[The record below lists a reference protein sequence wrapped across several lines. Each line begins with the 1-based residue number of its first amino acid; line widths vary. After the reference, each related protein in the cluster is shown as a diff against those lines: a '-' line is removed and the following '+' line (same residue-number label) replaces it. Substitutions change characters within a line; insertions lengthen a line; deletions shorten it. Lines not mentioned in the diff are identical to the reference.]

1 MSGTMRALATLLGLV
16 LLGGC
21 GPASKTIVEQPPPP
35 PSVDTTLEIGDTF
48 EVRVYGEADLG
59 GTYRASAEGTISIP
73 LAGVIKVQ
81 GLDQQQAAKR
91 IAERLADGILRD
103 PQVIV
108 TIKELASKK
117 IYIIGQVAKPGT
129 FSYTPLLSVLEAITG
144 AGGFTPLAAKNDTT
158 ITRAEGGRK
167 TIVKVPVE
175 DIGEGKARNVYLKP
189 GDIINVPERIF

>member
-1 MSGTMRALATLLGLV
+1 MAKLGSMCWVVALMLCGCVPAT
-16 LLGGC
+16 
-21 GPASKTIVEQPPPP
+21 KTVVEQPPTVPV
-35 PSVDTTLEIGDTF
+35 VDTTLEIGDTF
-48 EVRVYGEADLG
+48 DVKVYGEADLS
-59 GTYRASAEGTISIP
+59 GTYRVSVEGTISMP

-81 GLDQQQAAKR
+81 GLDQEQAAKR
-91 IAERLADGILRD
+91 IKERLADGILRD

-117 IYIIGQVAKPGT
+117 IYIIGQVSKPGT
-129 FSYTPLLSVLEAITG
+129 FSYTPLMNVLEAITG

-158 ITRAEGGRK
+158 VTRAEGGQK

-175 DIGEGKARNVYLKP
+175 EIGEGKAKNFYLKP

>member
-1 MSGTMRALATLLGLV
+1 MDGKLGTLLAML
-16 LLGGC
+16 LLGC
-21 GPASKTIVEQPPPP
+21 IPATKTVVEQPPAPP
-35 PSVDTTLEIGDTF
+35 TVDTTLEIGDTF
-48 EVRVYGEADLG
+48 DVRVYGEADLS
-59 GTYRASAEGTISIP
+59 GTYRVSPEGTINMP
-73 LAGVIKVQ
+73 LAGLIKVQ

-91 IAERLADGILRD
+91 IADRLIDGLIRN

-117 IYIIGQVAKPGT
+117 IYIVGQVAKPGT
-129 FSYTPLLSVLEAITG
+129 FSYTPLMSVLEAITG

-158 ITRAEGGRK
+158 ITRAESGTK

-175 DIGEGKARNVYLKP
+175 EIGEGKAKNVYLKP

>member
-1 MSGTMRALATLLGLV
+1 MNGSMRWCLALLLA
-16 LLGGC
+16 GC
-21 GPASKTIVEQPPPP
+21 VPQTKTVVEQPPSAPV
-35 PSVDTTLEIGDTF
+35 VDTTLEIGDTF
-48 EVRVYGEADLG
+48 DVKVYGEADLT
-59 GTYRASAEGTISIP
+59 GTYRVSAEGTINMP

-81 GLDQQQAAKR
+81 GLDQLQAAKR

-103 PQVIV
+103 PQVICI
-108 TIKELASKK
+108 IKELASKK

-129 FSYTPLLSVLEAITG
+129 FSYTPLMSVLEAITG

-158 ITRAEGGRK
+158 ITRAESGKK

-175 DIGEGKARNVYLKP
+175 EIGEGKAKNVYLKP

>member
-1 MSGTMRALATLLGLV
+1 
-16 LLGGC
+16 
-21 GPASKTIVEQPPPP
+21 SKTVVETPLSLPV
-35 PSVDTTLEIGDTF
+35 VDATLEIGDTF
-48 EVRVYGEADLG
+48 DVKVYGEADLT
-59 GTYRASAEGTISIP
+59 GTYRVSTEGTINMP
-73 LAGVIKVQ
+73 LAGIIKVQ

-129 FSYTPLLSVLEAITG
+129 FSYTPLMSVLEAITG

-158 ITRAEGGRK
+158 ITRAESGKK
-167 TIVKVPVE
+167 TIVKVPV
-175 DIGEGKARNVYLKP
+175 
-189 GDIINVPERIF
+189 